1 MVGTVQNIST
11 LTRVGA
17 AIFSI
22 AIATYTPEA
31 VASVLLPI
39 SNAGFEDSLLTDT
52 DGINNDFTLTA
63 PPDWNLFDP
72 SGLIPS
78 DPNNATSFVGAWNPP
93 LSSYA
98 AGAPEGENV
107 AFILVNE
114 PIGSG
119 IVALTQTLSSTLMA
133 NTKYTLE
140 VEVGNTVPDPDF
152 PDLGGFPGYQ
162 IQLLAG
168 GNILALDDNSLNITE
183 GTFETSSISFTVPD
197 NHPNLGDALEIRL
210 LNILESD
217 GQEVD
222 FDNVRLEAAS
232 VPEPSTI
239 LGLLAIG
246 GLGLDLKRR
255 KKQA

>member
-1 MVGTVQNIST
+1 MIKKFGIIQNISR

-22 AIATYTPEA
+22 TIAAYTSEA

-39 SNAGFEDSLLTDT
+39 NNAGFEDPILTD
-52 DGINNDFTLTA
+52 NDFTLTT
-63 PPDWNLFDP
+63 PPDWNLLDP
-72 SGLIPS
+72 SRLISP
-78 DPNNATSFVGAWNPP
+78 DPDNPTSFLGVWNPLLNAYP
-93 LSSYA
+93 A
-98 AGAPEGENV
+98 DAPEGKNV
-107 AFILVNE
+107 AFILLSQS
-114 PIGSG
+114 PGSG
-119 IVALTQTLSSTLMA
+119 IVGLTQTLSSPLMA

-140 VEVGNTVPDPDF
+140 VEVGNTLPDPNF
-152 PDLGGFPGYQ
+152 FDLGGFPGYQ

-168 GNILALDDNSLNITE
+168 GNILALDDNSLKITE
-183 GTFETSSISFTVPD
+183 GTFETSTISVTVPD
-197 NHPNLGDALEIRL
+197 NHPNLGDLLEIRL

-222 FDNVRLEAAS
+222 FDNVRLEAAT

-246 GLGLDLKRR
+246 GLGFNLKRR